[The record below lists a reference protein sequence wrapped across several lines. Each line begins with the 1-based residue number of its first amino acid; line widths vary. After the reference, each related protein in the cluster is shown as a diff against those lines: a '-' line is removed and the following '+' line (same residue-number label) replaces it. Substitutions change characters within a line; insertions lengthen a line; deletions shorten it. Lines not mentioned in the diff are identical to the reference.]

1 MYRYCVFL
9 LIGWM
14 CFPLTGCR
22 RSGAEKSPPIAVQT
36 MTLGSEPVSSEV
48 HYGAT
53 VRERQRIQLS
63 FKVPGTVDSLL
74 QVVRSDGRVTDVHE
88 GDVVTNDP
96 SRPIAQLDDSDYR
109 RRMTG
114 AQDQLA
120 RAQAKQRATEATV
133 TAVRATFERIKSM
146 QQRGSVSRQMYDD
159 TLAKRDA
166 ANAELD
172 AVEREVGG
180 ANVAFQQAE
189 DDWKHCRLISPIP
202 KAVISRK
209 YTERGERVQA
219 GQPVF
224 EIMDLS
230 TMRAAFGVPDTR
242 IAEFRLGQTV
252 SVSADA
258 FRGLPLVGR
267 VTKILPAADLRTR
280 TFEVEVTI
288 DEPKELR
295 PGMVVSIIV
304 GRPNQMV
311 LVPMTA
317 VQRGDKPGDLVV
329 FVVADEK
336 GEKVAR
342 RRRVQL
348 DGIYDNRIRLIEG
361 PGSEVRQGDTVVVS
375 GAFRLVDGQ
384 EVRVLDA
391 PKSVTGGIP

>member
-1 MYRYCVFL
+1 MHRYCIFVF
-9 LIGWM
+9 IGWM
-14 CFPLTGCR
+14 CLPAVGCR
-22 RSGAEKSPPIAVQT
+22 RSRVEDSPPIAVQT
-36 MTLGSEPVSSEV
+36 VALAREPVSSEV

-53 VRERQRIQLS
+53 VREHQRIQLS
-63 FKVPGTVDSLL
+63 FKVPGTVESLL
-74 QVVRSDGRVTDVHE
+74 QVLRSDGRVTDVHE
-88 GDVVTNDP
+88 GDIVTNDP
-96 SRPIAQLDDSDYR
+96 SRPVAELDDSDYR

-120 RAQAKQRATEATV
+120 RAEAKQRATEATV
-133 TAVRATFERIKSM
+133 TAVRATYERIKAM
-146 QQRGSVSRQMYDD
+146 HDRGSVSQQMYDD

-172 AVEREVGG
+172 AVAREVGAAG
-180 ANVAFQQAE
+180 VAFQQAE
-189 DDWKHCRLISPIP
+189 DDWKHCKLIPPIP
-202 KAVISRK
+202 KAVVSRK

-242 IAEFRLGQTV
+242 IDEFRLGQTV

-295 PGMVVSIIV
+295 PGMVVSIVV
-304 GRPNQMV
+304 GRPHQMV

-317 VQRGDKPGDLVV
+317 VQRGDKPGELVV
-329 FVVADEK
+329 FVVTDEK
-336 GEKVAR
+336 GKQVAR

-361 PGSEVRQGDTVVVS
+361 PGSEIRKGDPVVVS

-391 PKSVTGGIP
+391 PKSVTGAIP